1 MLWFRTLKESV
12 YPLEYIKIGYPL
24 EYIKIGYIIPGS
36 LKGQD
41 RNSITVNET
50 LHNIQ

>member
-12 YPLEYIKIGYPL
+12 YPL